1 MATATA
7 VLSRT
12 SGPKTAAS
20 AAASATKT
28 APNTCWPRLIS
39 RAAVSRCSGEF
50 TVFSLP
56 QLVDAVVAAGRNV
69 DTRVGAELRLAERR
83 ADLVRSRVV
92 AAPVDDPLD
101 VAGRRVLQRGQPL
114 VVAALI
120 DQLAGRE
127 LEGDAFV
134 AERLHEHPAAGVMGL
149 QERDNWILPEHRR

>member
-12 SGPKTAAS
+12 SGPRTAAS
-20 AAASATKT
+20 AAASDSRTT
-28 APNTCWPRLIS
+28 ANICWPRLTS

-69 DTRVGAELRLAERR
+69 DTGIGAELRVAERR

-92 AAPVDDPLD
+92 AAPVGNPLD
-101 VAGRRVLQRGQPL
+101 VAGRRVPQGGQPL

-120 DQLAGRE
+120 DQLVGRQ

-134 AERLHEHPAAGVMGL
+134 AERLHEHPAAGVVGL
-149 QERDNWILPEHRR
+149 EERDNWILLEHRH